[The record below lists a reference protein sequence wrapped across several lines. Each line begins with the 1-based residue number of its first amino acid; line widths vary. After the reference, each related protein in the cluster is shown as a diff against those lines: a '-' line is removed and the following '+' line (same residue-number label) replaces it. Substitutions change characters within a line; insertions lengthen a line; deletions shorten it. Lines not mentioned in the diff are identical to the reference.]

1 MANKHE
7 TLTSLFT
14 DIANAIRQKTG
25 KTNQIIADN
34 FPAEIEAISAGL
46 DTSDATAQAED
57 IINGKTAYV
66 KGTKINGSLV
76 VQTCYKGIEEPSD
89 SLGENGDLYLVKEA

>member
-25 KTNQIIADN
+25 KTDQIIADN

-46 DTSDATAQAED
+46 DTSDATAQ
-57 IINGKTAYV
+57 
-66 KGTKINGSLV
+66 S
-76 VQTCYKGIEEPSD
+76 
-89 SLGENGDLYLVKEA
+89 